1 MRKLNDKFWKDLKEG
16 GRLVRLTDAVK
27 SDSSL
32 CLELRGDYVKVYYRG
47 GKLIEVTQTADGHR
61 FSFDTNYFKVGG
73 RTTLPDRREGVD
85 AWLDVFPKLKH
96 AIDRWLGKYKRDE
109 REFQQIL
116 VRDNNFGT
124 VAKSTDYYICDIEY
138 QIARR
143 RGRFDLIA
151 VHWPSRS
158 ATRKQPKCQR
168 LVFVEMK
175 YGDDALK
182 GSAGL
187 CKHIR
192 DVNSYLCNPTRV
204 DNLKKD
210 MVEVFNQKR
219 DLGLI
224 KCEKDL
230 STFSNKK
237 PRMLLVFA
245 NHDPESRRLHHVLG
259 CLPESP
265 HAELCVA
272 TASFMGYGLY
282 DQGVHKIDEARDRF
296 PEYITH
302 RDRFGKIGSA
312 KPVSRRHTE
321 LRSSTTVTGF
331 SW

>member
-1 MRKLNDKFWKDLKEG
+1 MPKPVKVRMRTLNDVFLKDLKEG
-16 GRLVRLTDAVK
+16 KLFPLTDAIK

-32 CLELRGDYVKVYYRG
+32 CLELRGDYVNVYYRG
-47 GKLIEVTQTADGHR
+47 GNLIKVTQTGNEYK
-61 FSFDTNYFKVGG
+61 FFFDENYFEAGEQI
-73 RTTLPDRREGVD
+73 TLPDEHEGVD
-85 AWLDVFPKLKH
+85 AWLVVLPKLKH
-96 AIDRWLGKYKRDE
+96 AMDRWLGKRHRDE

-116 VRDNNFGT
+116 LRDNNFGRI
-124 VAKSTDYYICDIEY
+124 ARSTDYYICDVEY
-138 QIARR
+138 QIEC
-143 RGRFDLIA
+143 GRFDLIA
-151 VHWPSRS
+151 VHWPSNPI
-158 ATRKQPKCQR
+158 TRKQPNDRR
-168 LVFVEMK
+168 LVFIEMK

-192 DVNSYLCNPTRV
+192 DVNSYLCDPTRV

-245 NHDPESRRLHHVLG
+245 NHDPESRRLRHVLG

-282 DQGVHKIDEARDRF
+282 DQGVHKIDKAWHCFAD
-296 PEYITH
+296 YIY
-302 RDRFGKIGSA
+302 
-312 KPVSRRHTE
+312 
-321 LRSSTTVTGF
+321 SS
-331 SW
+331 